1 MKKQFVFAF
10 VALLCL
16 TGSFAAVGVSSPEP
30 VSAVTTPSGRW
41 SDYAASSFAGGSG
54 TSTNPY
60 RIATAE
66 QLAYLSVLTR
76 SSSFNTYYRN
86 KYYELTADIDLSAH
100 QWDQSIGSTTAS
112 DPFSGFFEGNNHIIT
127 GLYGYSLFGRVY
139 ATNDAGTAAESKGQY
154 IRNIIF
160 KNFYATSSCLAILTA
175 SGLDVSGIVAYG
187 TYAEGA
193 SGLINTA
200 NSSYG
205 ITEISRCVN
214 YASKETDSIGN
225 HVGGIVNFVGGMVDI
240 VECAN
245 YGDLTTSTRSA
256 GIGGIVGYVSA
267 PGAPQ
272 LKHCANY
279 GTIYAQSDSCEVGG
293 LCGDGVNAREITIT
307 QCLNAGKI
315 EASGSKCY
323 AGYFAGS
330 VGRNTTITDCCVYST
345 TSSLTR
351 GTDVSYE
358 SVFYGRYFTDK
369 PSITNTSTMT
379 SGSLMTVRLNQGGDY
394 FTYSSSVFRGAP
406 YLKFIYWESY
416 EG

>member
-1 MKKQFVFAF
+1 MKKLFVFAF
-10 VALLCL
+10 VTLLCL

-76 SSSFNTYYRN
+76 SSSFDTYYRN

-100 QWDQSIGSTTAS
+100 QWNRSIGPIAVL
-112 DPFSGFFEGNNHIIT
+112 DGGPFSGFFEGNNHVIT
-127 GLYGYSLFGRVY
+127 GLYGYPLFGRAF
-139 ATNDAGTAAESKGQY
+139 ATNNAGTAAQDLDQY

-160 KNFYATSSCLAILTA
+160 KDFYVTEDSLLIDEVD
-175 SGLDVSGIVAYG
+175 GFDVSGIIAYG
-187 TYAEGA
+187 TYAEEA
-193 SGLINTA
+193 SGIIGAAHSNYST
-200 NSSYG
+200 
-205 ITEISRCVN
+205 TTISRCVN
-214 YASKETDSIGN
+214 YGNTENVSDSN
-225 HVGGIVNFVGGMVDI
+225 VGGIVGYIGGMVDM

-245 YGDLTTSTRSA
+245 YGTITSSYSYA
-256 GIGGIVGYVSA
+256 NIGGLVGMVNA
-267 PGAPQ
+267 VGGN
-272 LKHCANY
+272 LWMTRCANY
-279 GTIYAQSDSCEVGG
+279 GDIYGQSASADIGG
-293 LCGDGVNAREITIT
+293 LMGSARSSLIE

-315 EASGSKCY
+315 GASGTPCR
-323 AGYFAGS
+323 AGYL
-330 VGRNTTITDCCVYST
+330 VGEDHSSTSITNSCVYST

-351 GTDVSYE
+351 RTDE
-358 SVFYGRYFTDK
+358 TFKNVFSGDTSSK
-369 PSITNTSTMT
+369 ATITNTSTMT
-379 SGSLMTVRLNQGGDY
+379 SGYLMAERLNQGGDY